1 MEEANRIWELI
12 AKKSAG
18 EADEKEMLELERL
31 LKDCGIDVHYMMN
44 VMEHYWEEINSAE
57 EASGIIQLSE
67 EQKNKTLD
75 EIAAQLQSDR
85 TLLNHRRWTKRR
97 FLYGAITAA
106 AVIAALVVV
115 GLFLWNPFC
124 HSSDGVDTVATK
136 EGSRTKITLPDGS
149 EVWLNSGSRLI
160 YPKDFDC
167 LSTREVTLYG
177 EAYFKVKHDTDHPFI
192 IHTDYLDIKDLGT
205 VFNVKAYPD
214 EKEAVATLISGS
226 IAVSIKDDPGRTI
239 VLKPHE
245 KVSYFADVHGLA
257 LEKDSPKPGDK
268 ELKALHPVALHN
280 SSLEVSDIQP
290 VVTPHG
296 DTIVSETAWMN
307 NKLVFQGEKFSR
319 LAERMQRWYNVPVKI
334 DNEQVADYSFTG
346 IFSGETLMQALEELK
361 MIRPFNFEL
370 ERDTIVIK
378 SYGIK

>member
-1 MEEANRIWELI
+1 MDGVNRIWELI

-18 EADEKEMLELERL
+18 EADEHEILELEKL
-31 LKDCGIDVHYMMN
+31 LEDCGTDVHYMMN
-44 VMEHYWEEINSAE
+44 VMEHYWEEINAAD
-57 EASGIIQLSE
+57 EATGIIQLSE
-67 EQKNKTLD
+67 EQKNRALD
-75 EIAAQLQSDR
+75 EIAEQLLNDR
-85 TLLNHRRWTKRR
+85 TLLSHRRWTKKRR
-97 FLYGAITAA
+97 LYWSMSLS
-106 AVIAALVVV
+106 AVIAVMVIV
-115 GLFLWNPFC
+115 SIFVWNPLC
-124 HSSDGVDTVATK
+124 HSSDGIRMIATK

-167 LSTREVTLYG
+167 LSTREVTLDG
-177 EAYFKVKHDTDHPFI
+177 EAYFKVKHDTNHPFI

-257 LEKDSPKPGDK
+257 LEKDNSQSVNK
-268 ELKALHPVALHN
+268 ELKTIRPVALHN
-280 SSLEVSDIQP
+280 SRLEVSDIQP

-296 DTIVSETAWMN
+296 DTIVSETAWVN
-307 NKLVFQGEKFSR
+307 NELVFQGEKFSQ
-319 LAERMQRWYNVPVKI
+319 LAERMQRWYNVTIKVE
-334 DNEQVADYSFTG
+334 NAQVADYTFTG
-346 IFSGETLMQALEELK
+346 IFNGETLPQALEELK
-361 MIRPFNFEL
+361 MIRAFSFEL
-370 ERDTIVIK
+370 ERDTVVIK
-378 SYGIK
+378 

>member
-1 MEEANRIWELI
+1 MDGVNRIWELI

-18 EADEKEMLELERL
+18 EADEHEILELEKL
-31 LKDCGIDVHYMMN
+31 LEDCGTDVHYMMN
-44 VMEHYWEEINSAE
+44 VMEHYWEEINAAD
-57 EASGIIQLSE
+57 EATGIIQLSE
-67 EQKNKTLD
+67 EQKNRALD
-75 EIAAQLQSDR
+75 EIAEQLLNDR
-85 TLLNHRRWTKRR
+85 TLLSHRRWTKKRR
-97 FLYGAITAA
+97 LYWSMSLS
-106 AVIAALVVV
+106 AVIAVMVIISIFV
-115 GLFLWNPFC
+115 WNPLC
-124 HSSDGVDTVATK
+124 HSSDGMRMIATK

-167 LSTREVTLYG
+167 LSTREVTLDG
-177 EAYFKVKHDTDHPFI
+177 EAYFKVKHDTNHPFI

-257 LEKDSPKPGDK
+257 LEKDNSQSVNK
-268 ELKALHPVALHN
+268 ELKTIRPVALHN
-280 SSLEVSDIQP
+280 SRLEVSDIQP

-296 DTIVSETAWMN
+296 DTIVSETAWVN
-307 NKLVFQGEKFSR
+307 NELVFQGEKFSQ
-319 LAERMQRWYNVPVKI
+319 LAERMQRWYNVTIKVE
-334 DNEQVADYSFTG
+334 NAQVADYTFTG
-346 IFSGETLMQALEELK
+346 IFNGETLPQALEELK
-361 MIRPFNFEL
+361 MIRAFSFEL
-370 ERDTIVIK
+370 ERDTVVIK
-378 SYGIK
+378 